1 MSDSLRDQLL
11 KSGLVDEQSVK
22 KTRSH
27 KRKKRRRGETDAE
40 QAAASEAAAK
50 READRRARDRTLNA
64 RRQEER
70 RRQEAEQAARQRVLD
85 AEVARDG
92 EERFQFSHNGRI
104 RPIQVSAAQRQDL
117 AAGRLAIAR
126 TRGRYRLI
134 PGDVVEFVQAR
145 APFLIAWTAADSGG
159 ADDEDDAYADFP
171 VPDDLIW

>member
-11 KSGLVDEQSVK
+11 KQGLVDEQSVK
-22 KTRSH
+22 KTRSN

-64 RRQEER
+64 RQQEER
-70 RRQEAEQAARQRVLD
+70 KRQEDEQAARQMVIDREI
-85 AEVARDG
+85 AHDG

-104 RPIQVSAAQRQDL
+104 RPLRVSAAQRDDL

-126 TRGRYRLI
+126 TRGRYRLV
-134 PGDVVEFVQAR
+134 PGDIVEFVQAR
-145 APFLIAWTAADSGG
+145 APFLIAWTAADSGAG
-159 ADDEDDAYADFP
+159 DEDDAYADFP
-171 VPDDLIW
+171 VPDDLMW